1 MKKTVF
7 RILLAVCVFLSVS
20 AIAVSGKTEIAF
32 TATATS
38 AFTDG
43 GYYALGS
50 GFALSDAGN
59 GALKIVGAGRE
70 TAVSGRSPTRLSMP
84 IRTLCMRFRREARSI
99 R

>member
-7 RILLAVCVFLSVS
+7 HILLAVCVFLSVS

-43 GYYALGS
+43 GYMRSEAVLHS
-50 GFALSDAGN
+50 ATP
-59 GALKIVGAGRE
+59 E
-70 TAVSGRSPTRLSMP
+70 TAP
-84 IRTLCMRFRREARSI
+84 
-99 R
+99 